1 MFAAVFF
8 LLAINVPELILLGAR
23 LLPPNYFETYL
34 TYLVSLSFPF
44 LPLLALPMGSAGIVE
59 DRESGALQ
67 YLLSNPI
74 SKIDFLLG
82 RMIGLLMSTTT
93 VIVAG
98 YGLAALITYTTNVGA
113 YALLGVILLIAAA
126 INAAMLGFAL
136 IISTLSKK
144 KSTALGIGIFV
155 WFLFTVLSDLGLV
168 TTTMSITLG
177 PQSVLPIILLNPIET
192 ATILAN
198 LQFQGLTDL
207 GITGHLVVVVL
218 GANASFDLSLV
229 MLAWIAV
236 MFSLVFIIFRRQD
249 VM

>member
-1 MFAAVFF
+1 
-8 LLAINVPELILLGAR
+8 
-23 LLPPNYFETYL
+23 
-34 TYLVSLSFPF
+34 
-44 LPLLALPMGSAGIVE
+44 
-59 DRESGALQ
+59 
-67 YLLSNPI
+67 
-74 SKIDFLLG
+74 
-82 RMIGLLMSTTT
+82 MSTTT

-113 YALLGVILLIAAA
+113 YGLLGVILLIASA
-126 INAAMLGFAL
+126 INAAMLGFAI

-218 GANASFDLSLV
+218 GANASLDLSLV
-229 MLAWIAV
+229 MLAWIAA
-236 MFSLVFIIFRRQD
+236 MFSLVFILFRRQD